1 MDPEE
6 KEDSN
11 EFGKVID
18 ALHNKQKL
26 PSLRT
31 YQGDMAEFIK
41 SKNES
46 VISISVKEKE
56 RKEEKREEEIKEEKL
71 GIRPKQGTKNFQ
83 FNFNLIVL
91 SLVLIFAGA
100 FGLYYVFGTLK
111 KPVEKQEVVLKEQII
126 PYNSS
131 VVLNDATSSN
141 LGAEIGKL
149 SFSNGINIIKISAGG
164 VPIEKA
170 KDFFSFLE
178 VSLPA
183 ALERTLKDDY
193 TIGMISQDKEHS
205 PFVIITV
212 NDYGSAFSAM
222 LDWEGNMEKDL
233 SFLNTATSTEVF
245 AWKDIIIKNKDT
257 RGLVNQNDESRI
269 TYTFLDKNTI
279 LIVGDISVIGE
290 ISSAYASRSV
300 AR

>member
-205 PFVIITV
+205 PFMIITV

>member
-170 KDFFSFLE
+170 KDFFSFLG

-205 PFVIITV
+205 PFMIITV